1 MAWAVESV
9 WPTVWFTKTV
19 LSSAVSQDL
28 PQSSLY
34 HLAHATSHLATEF
47 TSVRTSKGPSEKEER
62 MRWHGL
68 EGPWHCYQPHSQ
80 EPVGFCPPA
89 NAVKQCPRC
98 GQMVFHPLRQGK
110 RDGKKKKK
118 KMPLIKK
125 WKGKFFFLVE
135 VKTICALEEINPGFI
150 FFRGSKCVRW
160 GQGQRKR
167 ES

>member
-1 MAWAVESV
+1 MRWHG
-9 WPTVWFTKTV
+9 
-19 LSSAVSQDL
+19 LLNVSGQQSD
-28 PQSSLY
+28 PAKQSSLISCVTRS
-34 HLAHATSHLATEF
+34 A
-47 TSVRTSKGPSEKEER
+47 SVFSLSLSSCNFSFSYRVHISENFQGTKSSREKEER

-110 RDGKKKKK
+110 RDGKRR

-125 WKGKFFFLVE
+125 MKRQIFL
-135 VKTICALEEINPGFI
+135 PG
-150 FFRGSKCVRW
+150 RG
-160 GQGQRKR
+160 
-167 ES
+167 